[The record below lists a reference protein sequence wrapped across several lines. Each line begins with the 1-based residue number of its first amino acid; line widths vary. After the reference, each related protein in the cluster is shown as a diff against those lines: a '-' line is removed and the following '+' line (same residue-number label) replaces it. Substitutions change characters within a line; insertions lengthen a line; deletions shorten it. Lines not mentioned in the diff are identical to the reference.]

1 MKKIL
6 NRNAGD
12 KVLIELYCDE
22 SRQDL
27 LVDKSK
33 VTDNNRYVCI
43 GGIWIPNEKR
53 SLFKASINL
62 LKQKYGINKEF
73 KWGNV
78 STNKI
83 DFYKELIDL
92 FFDDQFKGV
101 HFRCVVIDALM
112 VDNKSYNS
120 DDQEL
125 GYYKFYYQLL
135 NNWLSSSNEYY
146 VFTDFKT
153 NKDRNRLHELKRITN
168 RSLHGDYVK
177 IVQAIDSSESVI
189 LQLQNILMGT
199 VAYKFNYCDKGCS
212 QAKCELVEYV
222 ESKLGKKIAHMPRS
236 EQKFNVFKIELR
248 GGCR

>member
-101 HFRCVVIDALM
+101 HFR
-112 VDNKSYNS
+112 
-120 DDQEL
+120 
-125 GYYKFYYQLL
+125 
-135 NNWLSSSNEYY
+135 
-146 VFTDFKT
+146 
-153 NKDRNRLHELKRITN
+153 
-168 RSLHGDYVK
+168 
-177 IVQAIDSSESVI
+177 
-189 LQLQNILMGT
+189 
-199 VAYKFNYCDKGCS
+199 
-212 QAKCELVEYV
+212 
-222 ESKLGKKIAHMPRS
+222 
-236 EQKFNVFKIELR
+236 
-248 GGCR
+248 